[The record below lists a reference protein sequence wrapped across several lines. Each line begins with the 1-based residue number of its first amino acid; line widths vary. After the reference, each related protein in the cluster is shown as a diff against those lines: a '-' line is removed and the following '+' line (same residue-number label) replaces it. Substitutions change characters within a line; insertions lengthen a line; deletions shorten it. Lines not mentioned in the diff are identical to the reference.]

1 MTLTEN
7 MEIDFNDKNKIYII
21 AEIGMTHDGS
31 LGLASKLTESAI
43 KAGANV
49 IKYQWHIAEEE
60 TTQDAPSPPY
70 FTGETRFSYF
80 KRTEFSL
87 DQFKILVNQCI
98 DQSVIPCVSVFSIE
112 SFRRAIKAGFQ
123 IIKIPSGEV
132 TNIPL
137 LREIA
142 SKDIPVI
149 ISSGMSDWKE
159 LDNAIEVFKGNKD
172 LCILQ
177 CSSIYPT
184 PPEKVGLNI
193 LSELK
198 KRYKMPYGL
207 SDHTL
212 SGATSIS
219 AITMGAKVIEKHF
232 TISKKLY
239 GPDARFS
246 LEPDEFRRLVE
257 DIYYVKKALANKI
270 DKNELDEYKEM
281 KLIFQKSIFSNN
293 FIKKGEKFDLNNLA
307 FKKPGS
313 GIPANEIDDIIGKI
327 SSKDIET
334 GTMIKKE
341 WIQN

>member
-1 MTLTEN
+1 MK
-7 MEIDFNDKNKIYII
+7 IDFKDKNKIYII

-43 KAGANV
+43 KSGANV

-60 TTQDAPSPPY
+60 TTIDAPSPPY
-70 FTGETRFSYF
+70 FKNETRFSYF
-80 KRTEFSL
+80 KRTEFSIEK
-87 DQFKILVNQCI
+87 FKSLVKQCI
-98 DQSVIPCVSVFSIE
+98 DASVIPCVSVFSIE
-112 SFRRAIKAGFQ
+112 SLQRAIKAGFK

-132 TNIPL
+132 TNVPL

-142 SKDIPVI
+142 LKEIPVI
-149 ISSGMSDWKE
+149 ISSGMSNWEE
-159 LDNAIEVFKGNKD
+159 LDNAINIFKNSN
-172 LCILQ
+172 LCVLQ
-177 CSSIYPT
+177 CTSMYPT

-193 LSELK
+193 LLELK
-198 KRYKMPYGL
+198 KRYDIPYGL

-219 AITMGAKVIEKHF
+219 AVTLGAQVIEKHF

-246 LEPDEFRRLVE
+246 LEPKEFKKLVE
-257 DIYYVKKALANKI
+257 DINYVKKALTNKV
-270 DKNELDEYKEM
+270 DKNNLDSYKEM

-313 GIPANEIDDIIGKI
+313 GIPASEIDDIIGKI
-327 SSKDIET
+327 SSKDIEK
-334 GTMIKKE
+334 GTMIKKD

>member
-1 MTLTEN
+1 MK
-7 MEIDFNDKNKIYII
+7 IDFKDKNKIYII

-31 LGLASKLTESAI
+31 FGLASKLTESAI
-43 KAGANV
+43 KSGANV

-60 TTQDAPSPPY
+60 TTVDAPSPPY
-70 FTGETRFSYF
+70 FKNETRFSYF
-80 KRTEFSL
+80 KRTEFSIEK
-87 DQFKILVNQCI
+87 FKSLVKQCI
-98 DQSVIPCVSVFSIE
+98 DASVIPCVSVFSIE
-112 SFRRAIKAGFQ
+112 SLQRAIKAGFK

-137 LREIA
+137 LREVA
-142 SKDIPVI
+142 LKEIPVI
-149 ISSGMSDWKE
+149 ISSGMSNWEE
-159 LDNAIEVFKGNKD
+159 LDNAINIFKNSN
-172 LCILQ
+172 LCVLQ
-177 CSSIYPT
+177 CTSMYPT

-193 LSELK
+193 LLELK
-198 KRYKMPYGL
+198 KRYDIPYGL

-219 AITMGAKVIEKHF
+219 AVTLGAQVIEKHF

-246 LEPDEFRRLVE
+246 LEPEEFKKLVE
-257 DIYYVKKALANKI
+257 DINYVKKALTNNV
-270 DKNELDEYKEM
+270 DKNNLDSYKEM

-313 GIPANEIDDIIGKI
+313 GIPASEIDDIIGKI
-327 SSKDIET
+327 SSKDIEK
-334 GTMIKKE
+334 GTMIKID

>member
-1 MTLTEN
+1 MK
-7 MEIDFNDKNKIYII
+7 IDFKDKNKIYII

-43 KAGANV
+43 QSGANV

-60 TTQDAPSPPY
+60 TTVDAPSPPY
-70 FTGETRFSYF
+70 FKNETRFSYF
-80 KRTEFSL
+80 KRTEFSIEK
-87 DQFKILVNQCI
+87 FKSLVKQCI
-98 DQSVIPCVSVFSIE
+98 DASVIPCVSVFSIE
-112 SFRRAIKAGFQ
+112 SLQRAIKAGFK

-132 TNIPL
+132 TNVPL

-142 SKDIPVI
+142 LKEIPVI
-149 ISSGMSDWKE
+149 ISSGMSNWEE
-159 LDNAIEVFKGNKD
+159 LDNAINIFKNSN
-172 LCILQ
+172 LCVLQ
-177 CSSIYPT
+177 CTSMYPT

-193 LSELK
+193 LLELK
-198 KRYKMPYGL
+198 KRYDIPYGL

-219 AITMGAKVIEKHF
+219 AVTLGAQVIEKHF

-246 LEPDEFRRLVE
+246 LEPEEFKKLVE
-257 DIYYVKKALANKI
+257 DINYVKKALTNKV
-270 DKNELDEYKEM
+270 DKNNLDSYKEM

-293 FIKKGEKFDLNNLA
+293 FIKKGDKFDFNNLA

-313 GIPANEIDDIIGKI
+313 GIPASEIDDIIGKI
-327 SSKDIET
+327 SSKDIEK
-334 GTMIKKE
+334 GTMIKKD

>member
-1 MTLTEN
+1 MILTEK
-7 MEIDFNDKNKIYII
+7 MKIDFKDKNKIYII

-43 KAGANV
+43 KSGANI

-60 TTQDAPSPPY
+60 TTEDAPSPPY
-70 FTGETRFSYF
+70 FKGETRFSYF
-80 KRTEFSL
+80 KRTEFSI
-87 DQFKILVNQCI
+87 DQFKSLVKQCI
-98 DQSVIPCVSVFSIE
+98 DSSVIPCVSVFSIE
-112 SFRRAIKAGFQ
+112 SLQRAIKAGFK
-123 IIKIPSGEV
+123 IIKVPSGEV
-132 TNIPL
+132 SNIPL

-142 SKDIPVI
+142 LKNIPVI
-149 ISSGMSDWKE
+149 ISSGMSNWEE
-159 LDNAIEVFKGNKD
+159 LDNAINIFKNSN
-172 LCILQ
+172 LCVLQ
-177 CSSIYPT
+177 CTSMYPT

-193 LSELK
+193 LLELK
-198 KRYKMPYGL
+198 KRYDIPYGL

-219 AITMGAKVIEKHF
+219 AVTLGAQVIEKHF

-246 LEPDEFRRLVE
+246 LEPEEFKKLVE
-257 DIYYVKKALANKI
+257 DITYVKKALTNKV
-270 DKNELDEYKEM
+270 DKNQLESYKEM
-281 KLIFQKSIFSNN
+281 KLIFQKSIFSINL
-293 FIKKGEKFDLNNLA
+293 IKKGEKFDLNNLD

-313 GIPANEIDDIIGKI
+313 GIPAIEIDDIIGKI
-327 SSKDIET
+327 STENIQK

>member
-1 MTLTEN
+1 MK
-7 MEIDFNDKNKIYII
+7 IDFKDKNKIYII

-31 LGLASKLTESAI
+31 FGLASKLTESAI
-43 KAGANV
+43 KSGANV

-60 TTQDAPSPPY
+60 TTVDAPSPPY
-70 FTGETRFSYF
+70 FKNETRFSYF
-80 KRTEFSL
+80 KRTEFSIEK
-87 DQFKILVNQCI
+87 FKSLVKQCI
-98 DQSVIPCVSVFSIE
+98 DASVIPCVSVFSIE
-112 SFRRAIKAGFQ
+112 SLQRAIKAGFK

-137 LREIA
+137 LREVA
-142 SKDIPVI
+142 LKEIPVI
-149 ISSGMSDWKE
+149 ISSGMSNWEE
-159 LDNAIEVFKGNKD
+159 LDNAINIFKNSN
-172 LCILQ
+172 LCVLQ
-177 CSSIYPT
+177 CTSMYPT

-193 LSELK
+193 LLELK
-198 KRYKMPYGL
+198 KRYDIPYGL

-219 AITMGAKVIEKHF
+219 AVTLGAQVIEKHF

-246 LEPDEFRRLVE
+246 LEPEEFKKLVE
-257 DIYYVKKALANKI
+257 DINYVKKALTNNV
-270 DKNELDEYKEM
+270 DKNNLDSYKEM

-293 FIKKGEKFDLNNLA
+293 LIKKGEKFDLNNLA

-313 GIPANEIDDIIGKI
+313 GIPASEIDDIIGKI
-327 SSKDIET
+327 SSKDIEK
-334 GTMIKKE
+334 GTMIKID

>member
-1 MTLTEN
+1 MK
-7 MEIDFNDKNKIYII
+7 IDFKDKNKIYII

-43 KAGANV
+43 KSGANV

-60 TTQDAPSPPY
+60 TTVDAPSPPY
-70 FTGETRFSYF
+70 FKNETRFSYF
-80 KRTEFSL
+80 KRTEFSIEK
-87 DQFKILVNQCI
+87 FKSLVKQCI
-98 DQSVIPCVSVFSIE
+98 DASVIPCVSVFSIE
-112 SFRRAIKAGFQ
+112 SLQRAIKAGFK

-142 SKDIPVI
+142 LKEIPVI
-149 ISSGMSDWKE
+149 ISSGMSNWEE
-159 LDNAIEVFKGNKD
+159 LDNAINIFKNSN
-172 LCILQ
+172 LCVLQ
-177 CSSIYPT
+177 CTSMYPT

-193 LSELK
+193 LLELK
-198 KRYKMPYGL
+198 KRYDIPYGL

-219 AITMGAKVIEKHF
+219 AVTLGAQVIEKHF

-246 LEPDEFRRLVE
+246 LEPEEFKKLVE
-257 DIYYVKKALANKI
+257 DINYVKKALTNKV
-270 DKNELDEYKEM
+270 DKNNLDSYKEM

-313 GIPANEIDDIIGKI
+313 GIPASEIDAIIGKI
-327 SSKDIET
+327 SSKDIEK
-334 GTMIKKE
+334 GTMIKID

>member
-1 MTLTEN
+1 MK
-7 MEIDFNDKNKIYII
+7 IDFKDKNKIYII

-43 KAGANV
+43 KSGANV

-60 TTQDAPSPPY
+60 TTVDAPSPPY
-70 FTGETRFSYF
+70 FKNETRFSYF
-80 KRTEFSL
+80 KRTEFSIEKF
-87 DQFKILVNQCI
+87 QSLVKQCI
-98 DQSVIPCVSVFSIE
+98 DASVIPCVSVFSIE
-112 SFRRAIKAGFQ
+112 SLERAIKAGFK

-132 TNIPL
+132 TNVPL

-142 SKDIPVI
+142 LKAIPVI
-149 ISSGMSDWKE
+149 ISSGMSNWEE
-159 LDNAIEVFKGNKD
+159 LDNAINIFKNSN
-172 LCILQ
+172 LCVLQ
-177 CSSIYPT
+177 CTSMYPT

-193 LSELK
+193 LLELK
-198 KRYKMPYGL
+198 KRYDIPYGL

-219 AITMGAKVIEKHF
+219 AVTLGAQVIEKHF

-246 LEPDEFRRLVE
+246 LEPEEFKKLVE
-257 DIYYVKKALANKI
+257 DINYVKKALTNKV
-270 DKNELDEYKEM
+270 DKNNLDSYKEM

-313 GIPANEIDDIIGKI
+313 GIPASEIDDIIGKI
-327 SSKDIET
+327 SSKDIEK
-334 GTMIKKE
+334 GTMIKID